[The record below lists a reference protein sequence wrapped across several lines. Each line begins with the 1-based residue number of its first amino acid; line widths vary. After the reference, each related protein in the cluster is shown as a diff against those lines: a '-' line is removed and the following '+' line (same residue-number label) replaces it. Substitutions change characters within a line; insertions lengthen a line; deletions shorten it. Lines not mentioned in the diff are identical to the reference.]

1 MSIHKSIIKFSL
13 FLLLFKSVNS
23 YDQSAHHES
32 VRPNHG
38 KCEEIK
44 NEICKPMQYNVTIF
58 PNLLGHTNQ
67 QEAGMEIHQYVT
79 LIK

>member
-1 MSIHKSIIKFSL
+1 MKFCL
-13 FLLLFKSVNS
+13 FILVFKALNINCFEQSS
-23 YDQSAHHES
+23 YHES
-32 VRPNHG
+32 GRPGHG
-38 KCEEIK
+38 KCEEIV

-67 QEAGMEIHQYVT
+67 QDAGMEIHQYVT